1 MSKPIMAAMLSC
13 SSTGLTDDE
22 KRLFEKANPLGISLF
37 SRNITNREQTR
48 ELIREIKETIGR
60 NDLLIAVD
68 QEGGR
73 VRRLAEPEF
82 RSYAAAITLESL
94 GASAPKAAALHAAL
108 ISDDLKTLGINMNY
122 APSLDIIYPETTPA
136 LKSRCFSS
144 SKLVVAN
151 LGKTMVDEYIK
162 QGICP
167 CIKHL
172 PGHGRAAVDPH
183 LNLPRLDNSL
193 DDLAQDFYP
202 FRQLNDAPAGMTA
215 HIIISAV
222 DEHRPITQSPDGI
235 KEVIRGIIGFEGLL
249 ISDAIDM
256 HALKGSVTEKTLTS
270 LQAGCDAVCYAL
282 GDISELREIAAVC
295 PPLSEPAK
303 ERLSRIAQITALATP
318 SKKISSQAA
327 EYAEIIGTVEPYRD
341 DYDATEVLNKLINK
355 GEIQC

>member
-1 MSKPIMAAMLSC
+1 M
-13 SSTGLTDDE
+13 
-22 KRLFEKANPLGISLF
+22 GISLF
-37 SRNITNREQTR
+37 SRNIANREQTR

-82 RSYAAAITLESL
+82 RSYAAAITLGSL

-172 PGHGRAAVDPH
+172 PGHMAG
-183 LNLPRLDNSL
+183 PRLI
-193 DDLAQDFYP
+193 
-202 FRQLNDAPAGMTA
+202 R
-215 HIIISAV
+215 ISACRV
-222 DEHRPITQSPDGI
+222 WTTRSTTWHKTSIRSDSLTMHR
-235 KEVIRGIIGFEGLL
+235 
-249 ISDAIDM
+249 
-256 HALKGSVTEKTLTS
+256 
-270 LQAGCDAVCYAL
+270 
-282 GDISELREIAAVC
+282 RE
-295 PPLSEPAK
+295 
-303 ERLSRIAQITALATP
+303 
-318 SKKISSQAA
+318 
-327 EYAEIIGTVEPYRD
+327 
-341 DYDATEVLNKLINK
+341 
-355 GEIQC
+355 